1 MGKTSIPVR
10 ATKKTVAVQRFS
22 STKPSTRSQTRS
34 KPGHMHSTLYAAF
47 CATQKANNMFHP
59 YIKAE
64 LCSSNPNDW
73 YIYYYYQNP
82 DTGKME
88 RFRERFNMNR
98 IHDLKERK
106 SFALEAIAF
115 INEQLDKGFNP
126 FTDAKKAMPGIIIS
140 LDQIVGQLC
149 QKASASTQSTYKLM
163 KNRFAD
169 FIVEH
174 DMKQMTMQQVS
185 TITVE
190 RFRAWMR
197 RKGLSAKSI
206 NDNVAHLGL
215 FWDAEP
221 DIEVNPWRKLKP
233 VRQSATRAE
242 DDKYEPLTRV
252 EMQAIFKYLN
262 GGHRSFA
269 RLALMIYYSWGRT
282 IELLRLKVGDIDLQ
296 ENVIYFHSG
305 GTKNNKSARVQIVA
319 PLREILLEMKLDEY
333 PPHYYLFSNRWLPG
347 ESPKRTNEAS
357 ERWRELV
364 KEKLEIKKSM
374 YALKHTGNIDYLLQ
388 NKGKIDLKW
397 QQMQNRHSS
406 SAMTERY
413 CRQLGAYF
421 VDTDQLIFTGFEL

>member
-1 MGKTSIPVR
+1 MGKNSIPVR
-10 ATKKTVAVQRFS
+10 ATKKTFAQQGFS
-22 STKPSTRSQTRS
+22 SS
-34 KPGHMHSTLYAAF
+34 KANARAASRAATPKHSTLYSAF
-47 CATQKANNMFHP
+47 CIEQNKAAMFKPYRTATLCCSHP
-59 YIKAE
+59 K
-64 LCSSNPNDW
+64 DW
-73 YIYYYYQNP
+73 YILYYYQDP
-82 DTGKME
+82 DTGKMV
-88 RFRERFNMNR
+88 RFRERFEMNR
-98 IHDLKERK
+98 IADLKQRK
-106 SFALEAIAF
+106 AFANEALRF
-115 INEQLDKGFNP
+115 VNEQLERGFNP

-140 LDQIVGQLC
+140 LDQIVLQLC
-149 QKASASTQSTYKLM
+149 HKASASMKSTYKLM

-169 FIVEH
+169 FILEN
-174 DMKQMTMQQVS
+174 DMQHMTMHQVS
-185 TITVE
+185 TVTVE

-197 RKGLSAKSI
+197 RKGLSAKTI

-215 FWDAEP
+215 FWDAT
-221 DIEVNPWRKLKP
+221 DDVDTNPWRKLKP
-233 VRQSATRAE
+233 VRQAANRAE

-252 EMQAIFKYLN
+252 EMQAIFTYLN

-269 RLALMIYYSWGRT
+269 RLGLMIYYSWART
-282 IELLRLKVGDIDLQ
+282 VELLRLKVGDIDLQ

-319 PLREILLEMKLDEY
+319 PLREILAEMKLEEY

-347 ESPKRTNEAS
+347 EHPKRTNEVS
-357 ERWRELV
+357 ERWRDLV
-364 KEKLEIKKSM
+364 KLHLKINKSM

-421 VDTDQLIFTGFEL
+421 VDTDQLIFTGF